1 MMRKPG
7 VGIGEGAGERGSLL
21 PLIAGLMALVIA
33 LVFVVVSATSL
44 AIERHRLHALAE
56 ATALF
61 AAESFDPAAL
71 RMGSGELVVPLTSA
85 GVRRE
90 ASRYLSGVDHRHHQL
105 TLAVADTPDAR
116 RARVR
121 LTATW
126 RPPVLSAYVPVS
138 LRIDAQA
145 RSRVMIR

>member
-1 MMRKPG
+1 MMPTT
-7 VGIGEGAGERGSLL
+7 AQHPGERGSLL

-61 AAESFDPAAL
+61 ASESFDPAAL
-71 RMGSGELVVPLTSA
+71 RMGSGELVVPLTSG

-90 ASRYLSGVDHRHHQL
+90 AIRYLSSVDHRHL
-105 TLAVADTPDAR
+105 ELSLVAADTPDSR
-116 RARVR
+116 RARVW
-121 LTATW
+121 LAATW
-126 RPPVLSAYVPVS
+126 RPPFVSAYVPVS
-138 LRIDAQA
+138 LRVDAQA

>member
-1 MMRKPG
+1 
-7 VGIGEGAGERGSLL
+7 
-21 PLIAGLMALVIA
+21 MALVIA
-33 LVFVVVSATSL
+33 LVFIVVSAASL
-44 AIERHRLHALAE
+44 SIERHRLHALAE

-61 AAESFDPAAL
+61 AAESFDPAGL
-71 RMGSGELVVPLTSA
+71 RMGSGELIVPLTSA

-90 ASRYLSGVDHRHHQL
+90 AIRYLSYVDHRHHEL
-105 TLAVADTPDAR
+105 RLVAADTPDAR

-121 LTATW
+121 LQATW
-126 RPPVLSAYVPVS
+126 RPPFLSAYVPVS